1 MTLRFPL
8 RGPRLDLRPFTA
20 DDAAA
25 AHRVYGDPEV
35 MRFVGDGDPASP
47 LRTPQML
54 SDYAAHQARHGFAF
68 WAVIERASGELIG
81 DAGLEVTDQGVEL
94 GFTLGRR
101 WWGRGLATEAARLCV
116 RAACGPLGL
125 PHLVALVDVDNP
137 ASARVLEKLGFVGD
151 GIVSAYGRAHHRFQ
165 LCTDRPVTMGTSPV

>member
-47 LRTPQML
+47 ERSAQML
-54 SDYAAHQARHGFAF
+54 ADYAAHHARHGFAF
-68 WAVIERASGELIG
+68 WAVIERASGELVG
-81 DAGLEVTDQGVEL
+81 DAGLEVTDQGIEL
-94 GFTLGRR
+94 GYTLARDR
-101 WWGRGLATEAARLCV
+101 WGRGLATEAGRLCLE
-116 RAACGPLGL
+116 AADGPLGL
-125 PHLVALVDVDNP
+125 RRLVGLADLANP
-137 ASARVLEKLGFVGD
+137 ASAAVLARLGFADD
-151 GIVSAYGRAHHRFQ
+151 GIVDAYGRPHRRFV
-165 LCTDRPVTMGTSPV
+165 RER